1 MSGLHANI
9 SSNATNLKVVGQ
21 QVLKELQTATPKTKG
36 FYAATKTKLDG
47 GRAIYHIAQCV
58 EFATETKCLDCM
70 QVGFNNLQSCL
81 PNTDGTAYDA
91 CCFMRYSMSP
101 LFAVIKPLTSDPI

>member
-1 MSGLHANI
+1 MLND
-9 SSNATNLKVVGQ
+9 
-21 QVLKELQTATPKTKG
+21 LQLATPKTKG

-91 CCFMRYSMSP
+91 GCFMRYSTTP
-101 LFAVIKPLTSDPI
+101 FFADNQTIDIRPYLKEGRITINLFC